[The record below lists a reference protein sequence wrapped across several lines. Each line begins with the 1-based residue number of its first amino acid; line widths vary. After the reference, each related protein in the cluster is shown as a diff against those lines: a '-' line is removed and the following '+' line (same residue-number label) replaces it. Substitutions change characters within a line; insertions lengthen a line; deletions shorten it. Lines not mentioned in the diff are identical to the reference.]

1 MGCGCK
7 SSTPGISTYRATSK
21 KSTNINCTYTIEEL
35 ETLLAGT
42 ENPNAKSYIKSQINV
57 YNYNCNLFVPKIN
70 ELLNI
75 S

>member
-7 SSTPGISTYRATSK
+7 SGSPAISTYKATSK
-21 KSTNINCTYTIEEL
+21 KGDNVNCTYTVEEL

-42 ENPNAKSYIKSQINV
+42 DNPNAKSYIKSQINI
-57 YNYNCNLFVPKIN
+57 YNYNCNLFVDKIN
-70 ELLNI
+70 ELLNL